1 LITLVLGG
9 TRSGKSQV
17 AEDLVADRQV
27 TTGGRVTYVATGRA
41 TDDDMAARIAAHRAR
56 RAAAWATVETGSGD
70 GAGVDAGPGADLPT
84 VLAGLTG
91 HVLVDSLGTWVAA
104 DADLTP
110 DVPAL
115 CAALSE
121 RARAGA
127 GDTVLVSEEV
137 GLGVHPATEVGR
149 RFADALGQLNR
160 AVADVADRV
169 LLVVAGRVL
178 PLDRVSRPD

>member
-17 AEDLVADRQV
+17 AEDLVAGRQA
-27 TTGGRVTYVATGRA
+27 TLGGQVTYVATGRA
-41 TDDDMAARIAAHRAR
+41 SDDDMAARIAAHRAR
-56 RAAAWATVETGSGD
+56 RPATWATVETGAGG
-70 GAGVDAGPGADLPT
+70 GAGGGPDLPAL
-84 VLAGLTG
+84 LAGLTG

-104 DADLTP
+104 DGELSP

-115 CAALSE
+115 CAALGT
-121 RARAGA
+121 RARDGG

-149 RFADALGQLNR
+149 RFADALGELNR

-178 PLDRVSRPD
+178 PLDRVSGPG